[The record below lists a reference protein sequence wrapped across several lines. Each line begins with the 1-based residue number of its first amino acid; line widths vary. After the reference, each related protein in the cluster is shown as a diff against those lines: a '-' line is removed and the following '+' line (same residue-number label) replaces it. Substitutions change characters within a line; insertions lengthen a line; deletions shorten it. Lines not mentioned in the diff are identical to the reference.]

1 MPIFAEREK
10 KSRAKNPVPAQT
22 ENKPIPFLPLPP
34 TPELTFAERQ
44 EGQKRMVHEGMLF
57 SIMNNSIVPGGA
69 VLTAFALY
77 MGADVFIIGLITALP
92 LFSTILQLW
101 TPQFISKVGNRKK
114 LTVLTMGS
122 ARASLIPLTIIG
134 LGAWYGPNLAG
145 LWLILFLLQLTIYS
159 GLTAIGSTSW
169 LSWAMTVVPIE
180 QRATYFAK
188 RATLVGMVGLVAA
201 LFTGF
206 FLDWWTEPAATAT
219 GHRTNPGAYVVL
231 FAIAA
236 VMGLTTT
243 WLLHRT
249 PDLKNEPH
257 PAERPSFKESL
268 RSTWAMV
275 ALRKY
280 LIFRSVQLFAIGTVV
295 PYYTV
300 YMLENL
306 KMSFT
311 ELFFLQNVGAL
322 AGLVVFPLWGRVLEK
337 YGNSPVLFWTSWAKI
352 AYVVLWAFVVPGN
365 PFWPLLFLFI
375 SLAIDSGFNLA
386 AGNLLMN
393 LLPTG
398 TGNVGYISVFT
409 AVSSVATAIGPFL
422 AGIVIGWIAS
432 TAVPIFGFEMGAIQI
447 MFLASG
453 VLRVISM
460 FFFHGFSDAV
470 KR

>member
-1 MPIFAEREK
+1 MI
-10 KSRAKNPVPAQT
+10 
-22 ENKPIPFLPLPP
+22 
-34 TPELTFAERQ
+34 Q
-44 EGQKRMVHEGMLF
+44 EGALW
-57 SIMNNSIVPGGA
+57 SIMNNSYVPGGA

-77 MGADVFIIGLITALP
+77 MGADVFVIGLITALP

-101 TPQFISKVGNRKK
+101 TPQFIAKVGNRKK
-114 LTVLTMGS
+114 LSVRTLGS
-122 ARASLIPLTIIG
+122 ARWSLIPLTIIG
-134 LGAWYGPNLAG
+134 MGAWAWPNLAG
-145 LWLILFLLQLTIYS
+145 LWLLLFLLQLTIFS
-159 GLTAIGSTSW
+159 GLTAIGGTAW

-188 RATLVGMVGLVAA
+188 RATVVGIGGLIAA
-201 LFTGF
+201 LLTGF

-236 VMGLTTT
+236 VAGVISTGVLQ
-243 WLLHRT
+243 RT
-249 PDLKNEPH
+249 PDLKNEPL
-257 PAERPSFKESL
+257 PAQRPSFKESL
-268 RSTWAMV
+268 RSTWKMV

-280 LIFRSVQLFAIGTVV
+280 LIFRSVQLFAVGTVV
-295 PYYTV
+295 PYYAV

-322 AGLVVFPLWGRVLEK
+322 AGLVVFPLWGRILEK

-352 AYVVLWAFVVPGN
+352 DYVVLWAFVVPGN
-365 PFWPLLFLFI
+365 PFWPLLFLHI
-375 SLAIDSGFNLA
+375 SLAIDSGLNLA

-409 AVSSVATAIGPFL
+409 AVSSVSTAIGPFL

-432 TAVPIFGFEMGAIQI
+432 AALPIFGFEMGAIQI

-460 FFFHGFSDAV
+460 FFYHGFNDAV